1 MINPNN
7 TRMVPGWKFAPVP
20 ICFGGDLRAI
30 AFCCHPGYPLT
41 FSFKCGLPK
50 ALEELGITK
59 EEYIELKDKFSK
71 EHDWDSEL
79 TCFKSLS
86 YCCMRRGGCVG
97 GRDLALSSKYKD
109 EEAYEKYFA
118 LKRKLCVEILK
129 KARNKEKVK
138 ELLEYELSRPEP
150 LVE

>member
-1 MINPNN
+1 MINLNN

-30 AFCCHPGYPLT
+30 SFCCHPGYSLT
-41 FSFKCGLPK
+41 FSFKCSLPK

-59 EEYIELKDKFSK
+59 EEYISVKNKFSE
-71 EHDWDSEL
+71 EHNWKYDL
-79 TCFKSLS
+79 VCFKSLS
-86 YCCMRRGGCVG
+86 YCCMRRSGCMG
-97 GRDLALSSKYKD
+97 GRDDALARIYND
-109 EEAYEKYFA
+109 QDGYEKYFA

-129 KARNKEKVK
+129 MARNKEKVK

-150 LVE
+150 LIE